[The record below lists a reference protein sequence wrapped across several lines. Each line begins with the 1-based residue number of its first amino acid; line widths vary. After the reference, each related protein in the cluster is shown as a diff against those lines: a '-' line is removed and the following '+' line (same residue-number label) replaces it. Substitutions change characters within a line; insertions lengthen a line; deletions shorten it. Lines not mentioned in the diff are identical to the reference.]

1 MSKKKGRK
9 GLLKG
14 SMENE
19 KGNIAGNIGSKR
31 ESGWSNFEFS
41 INAHRA
47 YESFSINKKRG
58 KK

>member
-1 MSKKKGRK
+1 
-9 GLLKG
+9 
-14 SMENE
+14 MENE

-41 INAHRA
+41 INAPRAAA